1 MKTQQFGSSHHDI
14 EQAAQILADGGLVA
28 IPTETVY
35 GLGAD
40 ALSDQAVAKIYEAK
54 GRPSFNPLI
63 SHMASPQWR
72 AIMWSGLGQ
81 LKDCPMRFG
90 PAP

>member
-14 EQAAQILADGGLVA
+14 EQAAQILADGGLVG

-40 ALSDQAVAKIYEAK
+40 ALCDQAVAKIYEAK

-63 SHMASPQWR
+63 SHLASPAMAR
-72 AIMWSGLGQ
+72 DYVEWSEAAERCQ
-81 LKDCPMRFG
+81 MRFG